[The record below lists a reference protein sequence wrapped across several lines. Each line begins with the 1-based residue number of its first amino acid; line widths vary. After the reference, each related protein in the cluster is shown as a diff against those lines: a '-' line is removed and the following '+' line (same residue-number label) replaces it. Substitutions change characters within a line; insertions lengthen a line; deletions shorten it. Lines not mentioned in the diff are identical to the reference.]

1 MIRKWKAVWKRA
13 GCLALMVLSMCM
25 LTACGE
31 KMTPEK
37 LMESMSTNM
46 SGITSFAN
54 KVKLNFELEDVL
66 YTTSVSMDI
75 SLESTSDPKAGH
87 ALGKAHIKMRGA
99 ELESVLEVYQVME
112 DGRRA
117 TYSSLDGNWSKEISE
132 HTKGSVI
139 TIDNSLFSTMS
150 DSVEDFEIAD
160 SMIEVNG
167 EECYQMYG
175 EVTGENLKAARRERG
190 LGAGDPHYLQYI
202 QGEAAPGADR
212 G

>member
-87 ALGKAHIKMRGA
+87 ALGKAHIK
-99 ELESVLEVYQVME
+99 
-112 DGRRA
+112 
-117 TYSSLDGNWSKEISE
+117 
-132 HTKGSVI
+132 
-139 TIDNSLFSTMS
+139 
-150 DSVEDFEIAD
+150 
-160 SMIEVNG
+160 
-167 EECYQMYG
+167 
-175 EVTGENLKAARRERG
+175 
-190 LGAGDPHYLQYI
+190 
-202 QGEAAPGADR
+202 
-212 G
+212 